1 MQWAEPVVPQ
11 RFGLCRAVAF
21 RLCLSDPL
29 SPSLGQQQRGTGAV
43 ARGALNHPERRW
55 RSNLQGSGVAGAVA
69 GVSGAGPWRPRPP
82 ALRKMGTL
90 LCPDMLRLDAVQGTD
105 AACSAVAFWLPA
117 GFGMGATSTCVV
129 GSWIE
134 WFESFC
140 LPSLHPAASI
150 SFLWKCLFS
159 FASRLHLQNRSIF
172 QHFRRDTAGLRYSQP
187 L

>member
-69 GVSGAGPWRPRPP
+69 GDVAAASRSWGLHKVYGSPKG
-82 ALRKMGTL
+82 LGFKL
-90 LCPDMLRLDAVQGTD
+90 L
-105 AACSAVAFWLPA
+105 LPA
-117 GFGMGATSTCVV
+117 YT
-129 GSWIE
+129 
-134 WFESFC
+134 
-140 LPSLHPAASI
+140 
-150 SFLWKCLFS
+150 
-159 FASRLHLQNRSIF
+159 
-172 QHFRRDTAGLRYSQP
+172 
-187 L
+187 